1 MLGRIPVLQ
10 LLTVIVDYLF
20 YITHNLSIPP
30 LGNVGLLFDRF
41 AIGLKHGCRMRVQ
54 HKRDS

>member
-1 MLGRIPVLQ
+1 MLQ